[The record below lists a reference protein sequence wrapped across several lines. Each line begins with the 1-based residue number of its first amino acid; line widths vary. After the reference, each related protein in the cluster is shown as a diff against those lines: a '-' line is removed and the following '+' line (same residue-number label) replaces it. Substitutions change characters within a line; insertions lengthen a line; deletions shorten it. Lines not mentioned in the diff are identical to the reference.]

1 MLLALVAMVL
11 GAEVGAP
18 PPVVADDL
26 APTVDAVVWV
36 VGERVITRSDLAL
49 ETELA
54 AIDAASVPPWRDRER
69 PAGDR
74 LVEGALLRASAG
86 DVPVYAPSDA
96 DVRGR
101 VERMRDGVG
110 PIAWNEFL
118 QRWSLDERAVVDLTR
133 RRMIVERYVI
143 RTLATR
149 AAARGVRLDLTMPGW
164 DEGYAAMVAEL
175 RARVS
180 VREVGSAP

>member
-1 MLLALVAMVL
+1 
-11 GAEVGAP
+11 
-18 PPVVADDL
+18 
-26 APTVDAVVWV
+26 
-36 VGERVITRSDLAL
+36 
-49 ETELA
+49 
-54 AIDAASVPPWRDRER
+54 
-69 PAGDR
+69 
-74 LVEGALLRASAG
+74 
-86 DVPVYAPSDA
+86 VPVYAPSDA

-110 PIAWNEFL
+110 PMAWNEFL

-149 AAARGVRLDLTMPGW
+149 AAARGVRLDLTTPGW